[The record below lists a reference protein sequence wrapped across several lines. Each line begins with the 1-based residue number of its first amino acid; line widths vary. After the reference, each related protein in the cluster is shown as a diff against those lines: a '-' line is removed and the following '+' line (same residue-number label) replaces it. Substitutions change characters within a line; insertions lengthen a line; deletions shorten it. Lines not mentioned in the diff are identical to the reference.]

1 VAGLRRATVIVQPT
15 TATRSGPTA
24 LSGSG
29 RFVLI
34 RTLPSSQRRRL
45 CAAVDGSAGESAHRR
60 QFRAL
65 AAMPAAFI
73 LVSVLGRIALALII
87 MAMQAESLEVLEK
100 ADVPSAQ
107 ARAIVRAIEI
117 ELAGA
122 KDTLATKHDLLLL
135 RQELRQEMVELRGEL
150 RQEMAELRGELR
162 QEIAELGGQLRR
174 EMAEQGGSLRAEM
187 HGMASSITRQMYM
200 ALLAQM
206 AVLLGIAYFFVTH
219 VNV

>member
-1 VAGLRRATVIVQPT
+1 VRSARRAGARIGAQAPV
-15 TATRSGPTA
+15 S
-24 LSGSG
+24 
-29 RFVLI
+29 
-34 RTLPSSQRRRL
+34 
-45 CAAVDGSAGESAHRR
+45 SAGGDAGGVH
-60 QFRAL
+60 
-65 AAMPAAFI
+65 

-87 MAMQAESLEVLEK
+87 MAMQVESLEVLEK